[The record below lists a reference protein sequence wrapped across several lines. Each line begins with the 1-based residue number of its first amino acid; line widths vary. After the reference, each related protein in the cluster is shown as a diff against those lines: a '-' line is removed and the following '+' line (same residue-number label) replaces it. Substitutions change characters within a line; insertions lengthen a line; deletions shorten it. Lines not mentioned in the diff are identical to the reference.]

1 MSHPDGH
8 QQLCAMSALRFAA
21 ARRLVATLQRLG
33 GALLGWLAWMLLPL
47 LLALEPAAALD
58 HVAAVPVMAPLTRP
72 SISSAGSSSPSLRVF
87 ASVPSG
93 AAALFPASA
102 IAAFMA
108 APLQPSRPSA
118 ASANSPPDPLPGRS
132 GIGGSVRS
140 PSSVLAGVIGAQS
153 PYQYLTAPPP
163 DSPSSLPALFQQAL
177 EASRAGRFDLALPL
191 WNRVL
196 EQAPKDAAAWSNR
209 GNVQLALGDPLA
221 AIADQDH
228 SLLLEPD
235 NADPHLNRGT
245 AEEALGRWDAAAA
258 DYAWILERNPL
269 DASALYNLGN
279 VQGSRGDW
287 QAARDS
293 FVAAA
298 DARPGFAMARSSGA
312 LAAFQLG
319 DLATAEREFRS
330 LIRRYPL
337 FADARAGLTALL
349 WQRGASG
356 EAESHWA
363 AASGLDPRYRQGDWL
378 LKVRRWPPEPVVAL
392 ERFLH
397 FNR

>member
-1 MSHPDGH
+1 MGPKS
-8 QQLCAMSALRFAA
+8 
-21 ARRLVATLQRLG
+21 
-33 GALLGWLAWMLLPL
+33 
-47 LLALEPAAALD
+47 
-58 HVAAVPVMAPLTRP
+58 
-72 SISSAGSSSPSLRVF
+72 
-87 ASVPSG
+87 
-93 AAALFPASA
+93 
-102 IAAFMA
+102 
-108 APLQPSRPSA
+108 PSRP
-118 ASANSPPDPLPGRS
+118 DR
-132 GIGGSVRS
+132 
-140 PSSVLAGVIGAQS
+140 
-153 PYQYLTAPPP
+153 TAPPP
-163 DSPSSLPALFQQAL
+163 DSPSSLPALFQEAL
-177 EASRAGRFDLALPL
+177 EASRAGRFGEALPL

-279 VQGSRGDW
+279 VLGSRGDW
-287 QAARDS
+287 QGARDS

-319 DLATAEREFRS
+319 DLATAERELRS

-349 WQRGASG
+349 WQRGAAG

-363 AASGLDPRYRQGDWL
+363 AASGLDPRYRQSEWL
-378 LKVRRWPPEPVVAL
+378 GEIRRWPPEPVAAL
-392 ERFLH
+392 ARFLSLQ
-397 FNR
+397 RQA